1 MKVRMNLE
9 LKDEPGTLIKALLPI
24 SKYGGNIVYVVH
36 DRDKKRANGNITV
49 QISIEANKDQVKEIK
64 KALEDENIGI
74 LSIDEVKLI
83 EDLAFIMIGH
93 IVDTDIKDTIDRVD
107 NTGYAE
113 VIDLNLKMPNIKKES
128 SARIIIRAT
137 GKDEMKKCVNLVNKI
152 ADEKDF
158 VLIYPLMRET
168 KDERD

>member
-1 MKVRMNLE
+1 MKVKMKLE

-36 DRDKKRANGNITV
+36 DREKKLPNGNITV
-49 QISIEANKDQVKEIK
+49 QISIEANKDQVREIK
-64 KALEDENIGI
+64 NALEDEDIGI

-107 NTGYAE
+107 NTGFAE

-137 GKDEMKKCVNLVNKI
+137 GKEEMKKCVDLINKI
-152 ADEKDF
+152 ANEKDF
-158 VLIYPLMRET
+158 VLIYPLMLET
-168 KDERD
+168 QNERD